1 MLIHLCTKLFD
12 QKYSHIPSSILTNPK
27 LGTVMCL
34 HLQQAIHI
42 GECQFSLGE
51 KKINGKL
58 NFNVF
63 QLCLY
68 IIMRPAHIE

>member
-1 MLIHLCTKLFD
+1 MVEWR
-12 QKYSHIPSSILTNPK
+12 YIPSSILTNPK

-51 KKINGKL
+51 KKIEMENWISMFF
-58 NFNVF
+58 NFV
-63 QLCLY
+63 CTS
-68 IIMRPAHIE
+68 